1 MSFPLIVTITFHFVT
16 PAVFISYRNYFTA
29 SWLHY
34 IFCLYLLTWLCLS
47 FTEYWTLWVSIFTER
62 KIELFVTKG
71 SFMNSESEIYTES
84 YTVRLSPLRLHL
96 KKKKH
101 THNRAQKGPH
111 PHFMTLSQHSVLKL
125 QCCFLWI
132 TSFVPLLDSLA
143 SVTSKARN
151 CSCTCQM
158 HSSHKFTKTLNLGK

>member
-96 KKKKH
+96 KKKPH
-101 THNRAQKGPH
+101 TQQGSEGATSTFYDTVATQCLKAA
-111 PHFMTLSQHSVLKL
+111 VL
-125 QCCFLWI
+125 F
-132 TSFVPLLDSLA
+132 PLNHILCSL
-143 SVTSKARN
+143 T
-151 CSCTCQM
+151 
-158 HSSHKFTKTLNLGK
+158 G